1 MSEII
6 DVGQYLS
13 AHHIRPS
20 FQRCRIYQV
29 LAGRKTHPT
38 IDEIYQALLPEI
50 PSLSKTT
57 IYNTMELFIREQI
70 VQPLSIEGNLLRYDA
85 DISSHGH
92 FQCLECGKVYDFALT
107 ETEIPELRG
116 FEVKN
121 RNYFFKGVCPACCE
135 R

>member
-1 MSEII
+1 MRQIT

-20 FQRCRIYQV
+20 YQRCRIYQV
-29 LAGRKTHPT
+29 LAERKTHPT

-50 PSLSKTT
+50 PTLSKTT
-57 IYNTMELFIREQI
+57 VYNTMELFIREQI
-70 VQPLSIEGNLLRYDA
+70 AQPLSIEDNLLRYDA

-92 FQCLECGKVYDFALT
+92 FQCLECGRVYDFALAEV
-107 ETEIPELRG
+107 ETPELWG
-116 FEVKN
+116 FEVRS
-121 RNYFFKGVCPACCE
+121 RNYFFKGVCPACRE